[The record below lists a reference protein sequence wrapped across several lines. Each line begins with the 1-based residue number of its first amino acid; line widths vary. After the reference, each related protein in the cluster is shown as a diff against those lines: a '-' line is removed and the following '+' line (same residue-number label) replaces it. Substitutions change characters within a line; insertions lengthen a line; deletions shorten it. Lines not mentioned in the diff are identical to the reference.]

1 MVHSAA
7 TPTLSKNTGS
17 SSFSLPDVPTP
28 LPFCLVLQDDHSVV
42 WALIRR
48 SCLKLPLKQIYWDKY
63 LQQQKS
69 SHFPPLLSTFLPHPS
84 LLFQWIPDRNAS
96 PSSKLIVLSWSLSN
110 NIVLFVPCIL
120 WFSGSNFSSR
130 LWVNWFSYEC
140 FRLQVTENLTQGGF
154 NKCRFSFSFF
164 FRGYFKVMM
173 EAAAGVGSEA
183 SSLQSQSRCSS

>member
-1 MVHSAA
+1 M
-7 TPTLSKNTGS
+7 
-17 SSFSLPDVPTP
+17 SLLHCHFVWS
-28 LPFCLVLQDDHSVV
+28 CRDHSVV

-140 FRLQVTENLTQGGF
+140 FRLQVTENFTQGGF